1 MTAWW
6 RKFWSRFGGACVSA
20 YRDNC
25 LGIAKGAAYSSLLAF
40 FPVLTTIAAIL
51 VQANAEAVS
60 RTLMRLLFEAVPP
73 GTEGLLLQN
82 FIVGGPRPVS
92 LLITATLL
100 AAWAA
105 SGVMMSLMEGFR
117 AAYRIPQSRP
127 LIPQRAMALF
137 LVVVCALPAVAAS
150 AAIVSGRRTEQAVLS
165 WLGVIPAG
173 QQLRGGVQ
181 LAGTLSR
188 YLITLGTVVVV
199 TAALYYFG
207 PNRPLKRWRDVWPG
221 AMVAT
226 VLWLVTTSVFGWYV
240 TNIATYNVLYGS
252 IGAVVT
258 FLVWTYV
265 LAVIALLGCEFNA
278 RSGGTA
284 AVTSPKR

>member
-284 AVTSPKR
+284 AVTSPER